1 MSVQYSS
8 SEPDEPLAAA
18 GSPSPAAQPQDLE
31 ELRRILLGEEQG
43 RLAELGVTV
52 DDLQRLLADK
62 NALAAIIAPSLE
74 AALRDEIQQR
84 RDEMIEV
91 LYPIIGQTVLR
102 AVREAIQDLARG
114 VDARVR
120 MSLAPSALL
129 RRLRARASGVSGA
142 ELALRDA
149 LPFEIAEVFV
159 IHRASG
165 LLLRHVTPNGPAA
178 GDRDLVSGMLTA
190 VRDFAADAFGRGQHS
205 ELDAIHYGQQRI
217 LIEAAEHVYVAAVV
231 EGIEPA
237 GFRAE
242 LRDLAITVEIR
253 YRHLLRQYHGDAAP
267 FAGLDAAL
275 AGLGSGGRYRI
286 GVIPFTGR
294 QKRFMAGA
302 GVLVIACLLA
312 LCLGGWWLVQAV
324 NRPQPTPL
332 VIYVTAAAAPPSA
345 ATPTATAAP
354 SATPTATALPAATA
368 TATAT
373 ALPAVTVAAAPSP
386 TPVARV
392 AVVDVRANVRAGP
405 GLQFPIKTVAA
416 PGDSFDLVAQTRDQ
430 AWVQVCCLFDGSSGW
445 IAAAYLLPVE
455 ATPTP

>member
-8 SEPDEPLAAA
+8 PEPDEPLAAV

-91 LYPIIGQTVLR
+91 LYPIIGQTVVR

-149 LPFEIAEVFV
+149 LPFEIAEVFA

-165 LLLRHVTPNGPAA
+165 LLLRHVTLSGPAA

-190 VRDFAADAFGRGQHS
+190 IRDFASDAFGRGQS
-205 ELDAIHYGQQRI
+205 GELATIDYGEQRI
-217 LIEAAEHVYVAAVV
+217 LIEAAEQVYLAAVV
-231 EGIEPA
+231 EGVEPP
-237 GFRAE
+237 GFRAQ
-242 LRDLAITVEIR
+242 LRGLAIDIQNR
-253 YRHLLRQYHGDAAP
+253 YRYPLRQYQGDASP
-267 FAGLDAAL
+267 FAALDDSLASLAAAELQRQDAVQLTRGQKGAL
-275 AGLGSGGRYRI
+275 AGATLLMGS
-286 GVIPFTGR
+286 
-294 QKRFMAGA
+294 
-302 GVLVIACLLA
+302 CLLA

-332 VIYVTAAAAPPSA
+332 VIYVTAAAAPPST
-345 ATPTATAAP
+345 ATPTATAPP
-354 SATPTATALPAATA
+354 SATPTATALPAA